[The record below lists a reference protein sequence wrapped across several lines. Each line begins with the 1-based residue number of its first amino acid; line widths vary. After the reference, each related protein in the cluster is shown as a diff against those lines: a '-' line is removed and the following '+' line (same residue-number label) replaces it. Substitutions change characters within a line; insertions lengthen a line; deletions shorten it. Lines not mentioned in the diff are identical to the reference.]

1 MQDIE
6 HLKSLIDAELET
18 LVAEIT
24 GLKKRVTELELNQ
37 LCASDRQLNKE
48 VLGMWHNAP
57 TADSLTP
64 TCK

>member
-18 LVAEIT
+18 LIEEIN
-24 GLKKRVTELELNQ
+24 GLKKRVAELELNQ

-48 VLGMWHNAP
+48 VLGM
-57 TADSLTP
+57 
-64 TCK
+64 